1 MRTNRSIL
9 QSRRG
14 ITVLTLLLLII
25 AVIVAAFFLFRYLG
39 TGTAPVQTSD
49 AGVYFMSRLIS

>member
-1 MRTNRSIL
+1 MRTNRSFIH
-9 QSRRG
+9 SRCG

-39 TGTAPVQTSD
+39 TRPAPVQTSD
-49 AGVYFMSRLIS
+49 ASVYFISRLMS

>member
-1 MRTNRSIL
+1 MRTNRSFIH
-9 QSRRG
+9 SRRG

-39 TGTAPVQTSD
+39 TRPVPVQTSD
-49 AGVYFMSRLIS
+49 ASVYFISRFMS